1 MLNMLNI
8 FYGSFEN
15 QVGEIMGVNGTKV
28 RLVFGYEKK
37 ETSTITTKLKTSQQT
52 VQTISNK

>member
-1 MLNMLNI
+1 MLNVLNI

-15 QVGEIMGVNGTKV
+15 EVGEIMEVNGTKV
-28 RLVFGYEKK
+28 RLGFGYEKK